1 MLKDREKLKIVWRL
15 VEVNK
20 ETKEENDAR
29 SSALR
34 PSTESVLGKLVPFA
48 KRVLRML

>member
-34 PSTESVLGKLVPFA
+34 PSTESVLGKLA